1 MIEKGQMINDRY
13 EIIKSIGEGGMAN
26 VYLAYDTILDRR
38 VAIKVLR
45 GDLSNDEKFVRR
57 FQREALSASS
67 LSHPN
72 IVEMYDVGEDNGIY
86 YIVMEYI
93 EGKTLKQL
101 IKKRGALT
109 LSEAIDIMLQITD
122 GISQAHDSYI
132 IHRDLKPQN
141 IMIKEDGTIKIT
153 DFGIAMAL
161 NSTQLTQ
168 TNSVMGSVHY
178 LPPEQASG
186 KGSTIRSDIYS
197 MGILFHEILTGTLP
211 FKGDNAVE
219 IALKQMRDEIPS
231 VRKKNPAIPQS
242 VENVILKATAKNPK
256 NRYSDAKEM
265 HADLLTVLNDDRI
278 NEAKLVFKYPEHEVD
293 ENTKTISTIKTK
305 TDQKLKNED
314 NEEVANII
322 EPDDKVIKKTNKVI
336 WILGSIFAL
345 LAIILVSVFLILP
358 YFTKIPDVKIPD
370 VSNMTVIDAE
380 NELKKNGFEVEL
392 ETVKE
397 ESEKIEKGKVI
408 KTDPQ
413 AGRTI
418 KKGSSI
424 TLYESLGKETYTV
437 EDYTGSNYI
446 EIQTLLKSVYGLEVT
461 VEKKDVDTS
470 KEYNEQEIV
479 DQSVKAGTVLGKGD
493 SITLY
498 IPNILEGY
506 PNMVEE
512 EWTIDDVEAFC
523 TKYNVTLKIDYKE
536 TSDYEEGTLISQSR
550 SPKTPIVSGTTLKIV
565 VAKKV
570 EIVNDDPKPSND
582 PNSNTTETK
591 SDTTTSSKES

>member
-197 MGILFHEILTGTLP
+197 MGILFYEILTGTLP

-314 NEEVANII
+314 NEEVANMI

-591 SDTTTSSKES
+591 SDTTINSKES